1 MKANQFQRI
10 LALLLA
16 AVLTVCLLPAAAF
29 AAEAGDTPTETAQS
43 VTDPPTEGTEP
54 TEIPSDPTE
63 SAAPPVT
70 EQEETI
76 PPETDP
82 VDTTAPTEAQTEQ
95 ETPSME
101 ATPEPTIPPA
111 EDGPQEALPPETA
124 MEADADIMPY
134 AAYSG
139 VWKPAAKLRLT
150 NGHEVNVGG
159 YRSSEAIIHRI
170 SAGGT
175 IYAAFC
181 LEPGVNI
188 SNGDPYSG
196 ASVNGDNPWLSL
208 SAAQR
213 ETIGLILIHGAPN
226 SITGAGPR
234 QELAYELATR
244 IAVHEVILGIRQ
256 TTPPY
261 APTSSAYLDPWLHSK
276 DGSVLV
282 DSAWADKWGNYAS
295 ANGRLLF
302 PNDIT
307 YAYNYIN
314 TKLAEYAKK
323 PSFASWNAGDAPTH
337 KMTAN
342 ADGTYSVTLTDTS
355 GALDLYTF
363 ANTSQLTF
371 GKSGNTLTIRS
382 TAADPGT
389 VTGTRETPAPNGS
402 SYILWTADNGQ
413 SQTVISLASAGQ
425 GSIPVYFKLEAPA
438 AKITLKKSI
447 DASPECI
454 AQLQGNAMY
463 SLAGAQYV
471 IKLNGA
477 VQETVTTNANGEAT
491 TSKSYNVG
499 DRLTYQETAAPPG
512 FKLDPN
518 IYTYTVTAG
527 ENVISVK
534 DEPILDPPFAITK
547 VDKQT
552 TDPQGNASFSGA
564 IFKWEYFDN
573 DSWSG
578 SPVRTWYFKTDAS
591 GWAYYRP
598 SYLAFGY
605 ANDALYV
612 NASGDHEIPLGTVKI
627 TEIVNS
633 LGYIVLPESLY
644 CSIVAD
650 SSSTGGV
657 DVIWTSESRKY
668 IVNMSAG
675 NFGVYEPIDE
685 NLFGSITLDKRDAD
699 LGGQAQGQATLA
711 GAQYQVI
718 NNSANAVQVADF
730 PVAQPG
736 QVCYAFTV
744 DANGHFDS
752 GSIFPL
758 GSYTMKEA
766 APSTGYLLNTDWSAT
781 FTVTAD
787 HRSFSFAGANGCP
800 ESVIRG
806 GLKIVKEDSLLGG
819 ATSANE
825 PLAGITFSVISENA
839 NPVVVNGKT
848 YRRGEVVLT
857 LPITWDGKQWSAST
871 PADALPYGDY
881 TLRENPAASDSSLA
895 NDYYFLNPDGQ
906 AIQIRGNGVVIT
918 KTFKNEIRPGKVSA
932 KKVDQQGN
940 SLPGA
945 KFLLEWSEDGFT
957 WQPVTH
963 NANADVV
970 KGGTSSGVTD
980 GCLTSGTDGAVE
992 FTGLYPTLHYRL
1004 TEVEAPNGYLLLPD
1018 TAWEG
1023 TLPAGDLTMTL
1034 TVRNSPGFAL
1044 PMTGEFGPILACVGA
1059 ALAVGCLVYL
1069 VPWKRKRES

>member
-29 AAEAGDTPTETAQS
+29 AAEVGDMPTETAQS
-43 VTDPPTEGTEP
+43 VTDFPTESTEP

-63 SAAPPVT
+63 STAPPVT

-95 ETPSME
+95 ETPSTE
-101 ATPEPTIPPA
+101 AITEPPEPTIPPA
-111 EDGPQEALPPETA
+111 EDGSQEALPSETA

-302 PNDIT
+302 SSDIT

-314 TKLAEYAKK
+314 TKLAEYEKK

-371 GKSGNTLTIRS
+371 TKSGNTLTIRS

-454 AQLQGNAMY
+454 AQLGGNAMY
-463 SLAGAQYV
+463 SLAGAQYT
-471 IKLNGA
+471 IRLNGV

-491 TSKSYNVG
+491 TSKSYNIG
-499 DRLTYQETAAPPG
+499 DRLTFQETAAPPG
-512 FKLDPN
+512 FKLDRTT
-518 IYTYTVTAG
+518 YTYTVVAG
-527 ENVISVK
+527 ENIISVK
-534 DEPILDPPFAITK
+534 DVPVLDPPFAITK
-547 VDKQT
+547 VDKAT
-552 TDPQGNASFSGA
+552 TNPQGNGSFQGA
-564 IFKWEYFDN
+564 VFKWEYYDN
-573 DSWSG
+573 ASWSG
-578 SPVRTWYFKTDAS
+578 TPKRTWYFKTDVDGMARYSPSFFAS
-591 GWAYYRP
+591 DY
-598 SYLAFGY
+598 S
-605 ANDALYV
+605 NDALYIG
-612 NASGDHEIPLGTVKI
+612 ASGAYQVPLGTVKI
-627 TEIVNS
+627 TEIKNS
-633 LGYIVLPESLY
+633 LGYIVLPQPLY
-644 CSIVAD
+644 CSVAAD
-650 SSSTGGV
+650 PDAPDGAKVVWQAESWNVLV
-657 DVIWTSESRKY
+657 DMAS
-668 IVNMSAG
+668 G

-685 NLFGSITLDKRDAD
+685 NLFGSLTIQKEDKDTGSTAP
-699 LGGQAQGQATLA
+699 GWATFA
-711 GAQYQVI
+711 GCEFTVY
-718 NNSANAVQVADF
+718 NRSTNAVKIGDAIVQPGGVCCVLTVDETGRASTGNIF
-730 PVAQPG
+730 PVGTYEGRETKGNEYYQCNAEWS
-736 QVCYAFTV
+736 YMFTV
-744 DANGHFDS
+744 DGLSDS
-752 GSIFPL
+752 P
-758 GSYTMKEA
+758 
-766 APSTGYLLNTDWSAT
+766 T
-781 FTVTAD
+781 FTV
-787 HRSFSFAGANGCP
+787 SCP
-800 ESVIRG
+800 
-806 GLKIVKEDSLLGG
+806 
-819 ATSANE
+819 
-825 PLAGITFSVISENA
+825 NA
-839 NPVVVNGKT
+839 
-848 YRRGEVVLT
+848 L
-857 LPITWDGKQWSAST
+857 
-871 PADALPYGDY
+871 
-881 TLRENPAASDSSLA
+881 
-895 NDYYFLNPDGQ
+895 
-906 AIQIRGNGVVIT
+906 
-918 KTFKNEIRPGKVSA
+918 RPGKLSA
-932 KKVDQQGN
+932 KKVNQQGN
-940 SLPGA
+940 PLAGA
-945 KFLLEWSEDGFT
+945 KFLLEWSEDGAV
-957 WQPVTH
+957 WHPVTH

-1023 TLPAGDLTMTL
+1023 TLPAEDLTVTL

-1044 PMTGEFGPILACVGA
+1044 PMTGEFGPILACIGTT
-1059 ALAVGCLVYL
+1059 LAVGCIAFLVL
-1069 VPWKRKRES
+1069 DNRRKKN

>member
-43 VTDPPTEGTEP
+43 VTDFPTESTEP

-63 SAAPPVT
+63 STAPPVT

-95 ETPSME
+95 ETPSTE
-101 ATPEPTIPPA
+101 AITEPPEPTIPPA
-111 EDGPQEALPPETA
+111 EDGSQEALPSETA

-302 PNDIT
+302 SNDIT

-389 VTGTRETPAPNGS
+389 VTGTREMPAPNGS

-447 DASPECI
+447 DASLECI
-454 AQLQGNAMY
+454 AQIQGNAMY

-471 IKLNGA
+471 IKLNGV

-491 TSKSYNVG
+491 TSKSYNIG
-499 DRLTYQETAAPPG
+499 DRLTFQETAAPPG

-547 VDKQT
+547 VDKDT

-564 IFKWEYFDN
+564 VFKWEYYDN
-573 DSWSG
+573 YTCSG
-578 SPVRTWYFKTDAS
+578 TATRTWYFKTNTNGLVRYAPSFFAS
-591 GWAYYRP
+591 GY
-598 SYLAFGY
+598 SS
-605 ANDALYV
+605 DALYIDA
-612 NASGDHEIPLGTVKI
+612 NGEYNIPLGIVKI
-627 TEIVNS
+627 TEIANS
-633 LGYIVLPESLY
+633 LGYIVLPQSLY
-644 CSIVAD
+644 CSIVEDANSPYGAKFVWD
-650 SSSTGGV
+650 TA
-657 DVIWTSESRKY
+657 SEAIIKDFLD
-668 IVNMSAG
+668 G

-685 NLFGSITLDKRDAD
+685 NLFGSLTIQKEDKDTGSTAPRW
-699 LGGQAQGQATLA
+699 ATFA
-711 GAQYQVI
+711 GCEFTVY
-718 NNSANAVQVADF
+718 NRSTNAVKIGDAIV
-730 PVAQPG
+730 PPG
-736 QVCYAFTV
+736 GVCCVLTV
-744 DANGHFDS
+744 DETGRVS
-752 GSIFPL
+752 TGSIFPI
-758 GSYTMKEA
+758 GAYEVRETKGNDYYE
-766 APSTGYLLNTDWSAT
+766 LNSGW
-781 FTVTAD
+781 
-787 HRSFSFAGANGCP
+787 SFSFTVDGINDPSFTASCP
-800 ESVIRG
+800 
-806 GLKIVKEDSLLGG
+806 
-819 ATSANE
+819 
-825 PLAGITFSVISENA
+825 NA
-839 NPVVVNGKT
+839 
-848 YRRGEVVLT
+848 L
-857 LPITWDGKQWSAST
+857 
-871 PADALPYGDY
+871 
-881 TLRENPAASDSSLA
+881 
-895 NDYYFLNPDGQ
+895 
-906 AIQIRGNGVVIT
+906 
-918 KTFKNEIRPGKVSA
+918 RPGKISA
-932 KKVDQQGN
+932 LKIDPSGN
-940 SLPGA
+940 PLAGA
-945 KFLLEWSEDGFT
+945 KFLLEWSKDGSA
-957 WQPVTH
+957 WQPVTYTDRP
-963 NANADVV
+963 DVV
-970 KGGTSSGVTD
+970 LGGCTSTGLTD
-980 GCLTSGTDGAVE
+980 GCLVTDSSGTVTFE
-992 FTGLYPTLHYRL
+992 GLHPDCRYRL
-1004 TEVEAPNGYLLLPD
+1004 TEVDAPEGHTLLAG

-1023 TLPAGDLTMTL
+1023 TLPAEDLTVTL

-1059 ALAVGCLVYL
+1059 ALAVGCIAYL
-1069 VPWKRKRES
+1069 IPWKRKRKS